1 MAALA
6 PAAAQ
11 ETEVAADA
19 CTLGEDGAHG
29 EAEEGDSLVAP
40 LGRVAK
46 RKLDDE
52 AMRLRVDA
60 DTAGRAGDGG

>member
-1 MAALA
+1 M
-6 PAAAQ
+6 
-11 ETEVAADA
+11 AADA